1 MVMFL
6 EKESLPEKLIYD
18 VGTPLQFMDSSTSSN
33 AKLNEETGNNV

>member
-18 VGTPLQFMDSSTSSN
+18 VGAPLQFMDSPTSSN
-33 AKLNEETGNNV
+33 AKLNEEIGNNV